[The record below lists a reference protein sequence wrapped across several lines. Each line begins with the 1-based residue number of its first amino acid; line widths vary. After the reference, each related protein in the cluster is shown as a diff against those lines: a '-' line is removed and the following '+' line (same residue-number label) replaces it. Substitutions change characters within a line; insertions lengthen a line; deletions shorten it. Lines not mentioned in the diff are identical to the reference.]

1 MMPESQRTAGG
12 QPIRRSIRSNFA
24 WTLAGNLV
32 YGACQWLILV
42 AIARLGNPLMVGTFA
57 LAQAI
62 TTPVMMFSSLQLR
75 MLQATDSKEC
85 FSFGQYLALRYVT
98 TAAALVAIIVWAL
111 VGGHAAGSVVVI
123 LIVAAA
129 KSIELLSDVYYAL
142 VQRHEEM
149 SRIAKSLIVRGI
161 LSLATLGGVLYLT
174 KSLVFATLAVML
186 VWLAVFAGYDRR
198 SAQFCGVV
206 SQRPIFEWRPLASM
220 ARLGLPLGVTILLS
234 SLNANMPRYF
244 MEHFQGTRSLGLFSA
259 LATIQAA
266 GMYVVMALGNAALP
280 RMANS
285 YNDDDW
291 RGFRSILLL
300 FLGIA
305 VVLGLATLIPV
316 LLCGDRIISLVFGRE
331 YAGQNQTFIWL
342 AGGAAVSYI
351 ASVFGYA
358 ATASRQIKLQP
369 VAYSLIAATTA
380 ISCYLLVPSYGGLG
394 AAISIC
400 IASTVCFLL
409 YAMMCAPSMIHL
421 RARSQI
427 IGSGKVRCLA
437 VNSLEPSL

>member
-1 MMPESQRTAGG
+1 MMPELRPAAGG
-12 QPIRRSIRSNFA
+12 WPIRRSLRSNFA
-24 WTLAGNLV
+24 WTLAGNLI

-42 AIARLGNPLMVGTFA
+42 AIARLGNPLMVGTYA

-85 FSFGQYLALRYVT
+85 FSFGQYLALRYLT
-98 TAAALVAIIVWAL
+98 TAAALVAIVVWAL
-111 VGGHAAGSVVVI
+111 VGGHRAGSVFVI
-123 LIVAAA
+123 LIVAVA

-149 SRIAKSLIVRGI
+149 SRIAKSLIVRGT
-161 LSLATLGGVLYLT
+161 LSLAALGGVLYLT

-186 VWLAVFAGYDRR
+186 VWFAVFAGYDRR
-198 SAQFCGVV
+198 APQFCGLL
-206 SQRPIFEWRPLASM
+206 SRRPVWERRPLARI
-220 ARLGLPLGVTILLS
+220 AGLGLPLGVTILLS

-280 RMANS
+280 RLANS

-305 VVLGLATLIPV
+305 VALGLATLIPV

-331 YAGQNQTFIWL
+331 YAGQNRTFIWL
-342 AGGAAVSYI
+342 AGGAAVSYV

-358 ATASRQIKLQP
+358 ATASRQINLQP
-369 VAYSLIAATTA
+369 AAYSLIAATTA
-380 ISCYLLVPSYGGLG
+380 VCCYWLVPSYGGLG

-400 IASTVCFLL
+400 AASAVCCLL
-409 YAMMCAPSMIHL
+409 YAMMCAPSMIQL

-427 IGSGKVRCLA
+427 AASGKVHCLL